1 MKDLFNLRDK
11 TILITGAAGLL
22 GRRYTDALTFHEAK
36 VIVSDV
42 NLEAARELCDNINKK
57 YEENRAYPEY
67 LNVLD
72 KESVLSVCNKYNKI
86 DVLINNAAKD
96 TKVEKKGDLNL
107 NARFET
113 MSIDFWR
120 KDMEVGLDGVFLCTQ
135 VVINKML
142 QTGGGNVINIASDLS
157 IIAPDQRIY
166 KKENLEDHEQYVKPV
181 TYSVSKWALRGLTR
195 YMATYFADKGIR
207 VNCLVPAGIYSPE
220 LPDTFVNKLTSLI
233 PMGRMANHDEY
244 GGAIVF
250 LCSEA
255 SKYMTGTD
263 IVIDGGRTAW

>member
-1 MKDLFNLRDK
+1 MRDIFDLTDK

-22 GRRYTDALTFHEAK
+22 GRKYTSALAFHGAT

-42 NLEAARELCDNINKK
+42 DYKAAIEVCQNVNKK
-57 YEENRAYPEY
+57 YDESRAFPEY
-67 LNVLD
+67 LDVLNKQSIQD
-72 KESVLSVCNKYNKI
+72 ICNKYEKI

-96 TKVEKKGDLNL
+96 TKVEKKGDLSL

-120 KDMEVGLDGVFLCTQ
+120 KDMEVGLDGIFLCTQ

-157 IIAPDQRIY
+157 VIAPDQRIY
-166 KKENLEDHEQYVKPV
+166 KKKNVENNKQYVKPV
-181 TYSVSKWALRGLTR
+181 TYSVSKWAVRGLTK
-195 YMATYFADKGIR
+195 YLATYFADRNIR
-207 VNCLVPAGIYSPE
+207 VNCLSPAGIYSPE
-220 LPDTFVNKLTSLI
+220 LPDDFVDKLTSLI
-233 PMGRMANHDEY
+233 PMGRMASHDEY

-250 LCSEA
+250 LCSGA
-255 SKYMTGTD
+255 SKYMTGANL
-263 IVIDGGRTAW
+263 VIDGGRTIW